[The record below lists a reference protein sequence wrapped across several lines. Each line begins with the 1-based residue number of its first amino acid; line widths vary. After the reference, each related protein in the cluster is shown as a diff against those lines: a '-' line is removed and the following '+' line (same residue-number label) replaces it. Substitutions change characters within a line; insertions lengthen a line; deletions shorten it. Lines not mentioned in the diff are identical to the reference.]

1 MNKMNAIINKM
12 KPFRV
17 NTMRDETQVI
27 IKSLDSIGGVVY
39 SSELAGRFYARGY
52 LRNGRNPKFNY
63 MFSTF
68 AKREDYVKQ
77 WVQDLVER
85 EESKVA
91 ARAAKKTSKHSLVV
105 GDILNTSWGY
115 DQTNVE
121 YYQVVG
127 LKAKTMVILRE
138 IASIQHDESHVLPA
152 RDSFTGEAFSKRV
165 NAQYNVVKIS
175 ECRRAYPTDKAPISE
190 GTYGYRPSY
199 TTPWG
204 MGH

>member
-1 MNKMNAIINKM
+1 MNPIITKM
-12 KPFRV
+12 KPLRV
-17 NTMRDETQVI
+17 NTMRDEQQI
-27 IKSLDSIGGVVY
+27 AIKALDSIGAVVY
-39 SSELAGRFYARGY
+39 ASEVAGSFYARGY

-63 MFSTF
+63 RFSTD
-68 AKREDYVKQ
+68 ARRTEYVTTWASDLEAREA
-77 WVQDLVER
+77 
-85 EESKVA
+85 SKLA

-121 YYQVVG
+121 FYQVVG
-127 LKAKTMVILRE
+127 LKAKTMVMLRP

-175 ECRRAYPTDKAPISE
+175 SCQRAYPTDTAPLSE

-199 TTPWG
+199 ETPWG
-204 MGH
+204 QGH